1 MRDAAAGGAAAVPC
15 DLMMKLRWEGQEEV
29 SELVGGGHI
38 SVRGAEGTATRK
50 RDRVSRRRSRKLLR
64 FCRKLG
70 TLQRSSGCEERH
82 TTRGKK
88 HNKVRQ
94 HGGIDWV
101 M

>member
-1 MRDAAAGGAAAVPC
+1 MPC
-15 DLMMKLRWEGQEEV
+15 DWMMKLRWEGQEEV

-38 SVRGAEGTATRK
+38 SVCGAEGTAVRK
-50 RDRVSRRRSRKLLR
+50 HDSVWSIAMSFSRRRSRKLLR

-70 TLQRSSGCEERH
+70 TLQRSPGCEERQ

-88 HNKVRQ
+88 NNNVRQ
-94 HGGIDWV
+94 HGGIEGV

>member
-15 DLMMKLRWEGQEEV
+15 DWMMKLWWEGQEEA

-38 SVRGAEGTATRK
+38 TVCGAEGTAARK

-70 TLQRSSGCEERH
+70 MWPRSSGCEERH
-82 TTRGKK
+82 KQREKAQQGHTT
-88 HNKVRQ
+88 
-94 HGGIDWV
+94 
-101 M
+101 